1 MLQCLLFRRLLGLQ
15 VFGIDIV
22 AVLLEEKLH
31 CVNKTQALMLFH
43 ETDDIASFSAAKTF
57 VHIQVGVEHQGGC
70 LFGMEDTAASL
81 AVLPCV
87 KELCSR
93 TQINDELTDVNP
105 RLDGINVFLLNHVNE
120 MVLSRMDP
128 LFTLKTCTPAV
139 ALDDG
144 TEFSD
149 YYW

>member
-1 MLQCLLFRRLLGLQ
+1 
-15 VFGIDIV
+15 
-22 AVLLEEKLH
+22 
-31 CVNKTQALMLFH
+31 
-43 ETDDIASFSAAKTF
+43 
-57 VHIQVGVEHQGGC
+57 
-70 LFGMEDTAASL
+70 MEDTAAFL

-87 KELCSR
+87 KELCSW

-120 MVLSRMDP
+120 MVLSRMEP
-128 LFTLKTCTPAV
+128 LFTLKADTPAV

-149 YYW
+149 YDW